1 MSKEG
6 RIPEQTRQNYASLFL
21 MRHMQ
26 DEDAE
31 YLVTLRN
38 DEKILEPLFSWLL
51 SKSYVEVTE
60 RNTYAVTASGRL
72 VVENADN
79 RYQSFLE
86 KCDIFCA
93 VDLDSGEFAFA
104 HYHDFE
110 NEEEWHE
117 FLSQERWDD
126 LRLAISE
133 YLDFDAVEMVYMTMV
148 RDGHFGF
155 DDDGWSYELLLGEIW
170 DEIREILDTGIR
182 FKSLGYVDRG
192 DIISAESVAADI
204 VAQGQ
209 DLLAQL
215 ASDG

>member
-1 MSKEG
+1 MAKES
-6 RIPEQTRQNYASLFL
+6 RITEQTKQNYASLFL
-21 MRHMQ
+21 MRHML

-31 YLVTLRN
+31 YLVALQN
-38 DEKILEPLFSWLL
+38 DEKILDQLFSWLL
-51 SKSYVEVTE
+51 SQSYVEVTE
-60 RNTYAVTASGRL
+60 RDTYAVTASGRSI
-72 VVENADN
+72 VQNAEK

-93 VDLDSGEFAFA
+93 VDLETGEFAFA

-110 NEEEWHE
+110 DEEEWHT

-126 LRLAISE
+126 LRVAMAE
-133 YLDFDAVEMVYMTMV
+133 YLDFDVVEMIYMTMV

-155 DDDGWSYELLLGEIW
+155 DDEGWNYELLLGEIW
-170 DEIREILDTGIR
+170 DEISDAIDAGIR
-182 FKSLGYVDRG
+182 LKSLGYVDG
-192 DIISAESVAADI
+192 SDIISAENVAADI
-204 VAQGQ
+204 IAQGQ